1 MRITAVI
8 RFQVKF
14 FLNLVAFPLFNM
26 EVEDTGTYENND
38 MDMEDMREITEVL
51 HNGKALRV
59 GRHMDNHQF
68 FFLGERTC
76 QPAVGFVQHVF
87 KHHD

>member
-1 MRITAVI
+1 
-8 RFQVKF
+8 
-14 FLNLVAFPLFNM
+14 M

-68 FFLGERTC
+68 FFLGEGITDQSARGIEAISEA
-76 QPAVGFVQHVF
+76 QVGFCVAA
-87 KHHD
+87 